1 MGRNIESKSFVSIW
15 KEVKSYTCTV
25 NETET
30 FEMLLLVMAGRGF
43 RFSKHEFII
52 LSTRGQMR
60 SQKMNRCSLHKKFF
74 YKSVEEKMKS
84 VFRALKQIH
93 DKNELERNRLLNGRD
108 KIISRFNRIKTFNSI
123 WKELLKLEITTDEID
138 SYECLIFIMKDKKIK
153 IHDSELAAKFA
164 ILEIL
169 NSLNKKK
176 SIREKN
182 SIPFELDFIKEELNN
197 IYNLLTDNIKYDK
210 FQTIHSL

>member
-43 RFSKHEFII
+43 KFSKHEFII

-60 SQKMNRCSLHKKFF
+60 SQKVNRCSLHKKFF
-74 YKSVEEKMKS
+74 YKSVEEKMKT
-84 VFRALKQIH
+84 VFMALKQIH

-123 WKELLKLEITTDEID
+123 WKELIELEITTDEID
-138 SYECLIFIMKDKKIK
+138 SYECLIFIMKDRKIK
-153 IHDSELAAKFA
+153 IPDSALAAMELTAF
-164 ILEIL
+164 
-169 NSLNKKK
+169 NSLKKK
-176 SIREKN
+176 KLYREKK
-182 SIPFELDFIKEELNN
+182 SIPFELDSIREELNN

-210 FQTIHSL
+210 FQTIHTI

>member
-1 MGRNIESKSFVSIW
+1 MGRNIESKSFTSIW

-43 RFSKHEFII
+43 KFSKHGFII

-60 SQKMNRCSLHKKFF
+60 SQKVNRCSLHKKFF
-74 YKSVEEKMKS
+74 YKSVEEKMKT
-84 VFRALKQIH
+84 VFMALKQIH
-93 DKNELERNRLLNGRD
+93 DRNELDRKSLLNGRD

-123 WKELLKLEITTDEID
+123 WKELIELEITTDEID
-138 SYECLIFIMKDKKIK
+138 SYECLIFIMKHREIK
-153 IHDSELAAKFA
+153 IPNTALAAMELTA
-164 ILEIL
+164 L
-169 NSLNKKK
+169 NSLN
-176 SIREKN
+176 REKAYRELH
-182 SIPFELDFIKEELNN
+182 SIPFEIDSIKKELNN

-210 FQTIHSL
+210 FQTIHTI

>member
-1 MGRNIESKSFVSIW
+1 MGRNRESKSFASIW

-30 FEMLLLVMAGRGF
+30 FEMLLLVMKGRGF
-43 RFSKHEFII
+43 RFNKHERVIF
-52 LSTRGQMR
+52 STRIQMR
-60 SQKMNRCSLHKKFF
+60 SQQINRCDLHKKFF

-84 VFRALKQIH
+84 VFRVLKQIH
-93 DKNELERNRLLNGRD
+93 DKNELDRNRLLNGRD
-108 KIISRFNRIKTFNSI
+108 KIISRFHRIKTFNSI
-123 WKELLKLEITTDEID
+123 WKELIELEINTDEID
-138 SYECLIFIMKDKKIK
+138 SYECLIFIMKVREIK
-153 IHDSELAAKFA
+153 IPDSALAAMELTA
-164 ILEIL
+164 L
-169 NSLNKKK
+169 NTLKKK
-176 SIREKN
+176 KLYRETN

>member
-1 MGRNIESKSFVSIW
+1 MGRNIESKSFASIW

-30 FEMLLLVMAGRGF
+30 FEMLLLVMKGRGF
-43 RFSKHEFII
+43 RFNKHERVIF
-52 LSTRGQMR
+52 STRIQMR

-93 DKNELERNRLLNGRD
+93 DKNELDRNRLLNGRD

-123 WKELLKLEITTDEID
+123 WKELIELEITTDEID
-138 SYECLIFIMKDKKIK
+138 SYECLIFIMKVREIK
-153 IHDSELAAKFA
+153 IPDSALAAMELTF
-164 ILEIL
+164 L
-169 NSLNKKK
+169 NTLKKK
-176 SIREKN
+176 KLYRETN
-182 SIPFELDFIKEELNN
+182 YIPFELDFIKEELNN

>member
-93 DKNELERNRLLNGRD
+93 DKNEMERNRLLNGRD

-123 WKELLKLEITTDEID
+123 WKELIELAITTDEID
-138 SYECLIFIMKDKKIK
+138 SYECLIFIMKVREIK
-153 IHDSELAAKFA
+153 IPDSALAAMELTA
-164 ILEIL
+164 L
-169 NSLNKKK
+169 NTLKKK
-176 SIREKN
+176 KLYRETN

>member
-43 RFSKHEFII
+43 KFSKHEFII

-60 SQKMNRCSLHKKFF
+60 SQKVNRCSLHKKFF
-74 YKSVEEKMKS
+74 YKSVEEKMKT
-84 VFRALKQIH
+84 VFMALKQIH

-123 WKELLKLEITTDEID
+123 WKELIELEITTDEID
-138 SYECLIFIMKDKKIK
+138 SYECLIFIMKDRKIK
-153 IHDSELAAKFA
+153 IPDSALAAMELTAF
-164 ILEIL
+164 
-169 NSLNKKK
+169 NSLKKK
-176 SIREKN
+176 KLYRETN

-210 FQTIHSL
+210 FQTIHTI

>member
-1 MGRNIESKSFVSIW
+1 MGRNIESKSFTSIW

-43 RFSKHEFII
+43 KFSKHEFII

-60 SQKMNRCSLHKKFF
+60 SQKVNRCSLHKKFF
-74 YKSVEEKMKS
+74 YKSVEEKMKA
-84 VFRALKQIH
+84 VFMALKQIH
-93 DKNELERNRLLNGRD
+93 DRNELNRKSLLNGRD

-123 WKELLKLEITTDEID
+123 WKELIELEITTDEID
-138 SYECLIFIMKDKKIK
+138 SYECLIFIMKHREIK
-153 IHDSELAAKFA
+153 IPNTALAAMELTA
-164 ILEIL
+164 L
-169 NSLNKKK
+169 NSLNRKKAY
-176 SIREKN
+176 RELH
-182 SIPFELDFIKEELNN
+182 SIPFEIDSIKKELNN

-210 FQTIHSL
+210 FQTIHTI

>member
-43 RFSKHEFII
+43 KFSKHEFII

-60 SQKMNRCSLHKKFF
+60 SQKVNRCSLHKKFF
-74 YKSVEEKMKS
+74 YKSVEEKMKT
-84 VFRALKQIH
+84 VFMALKQIH

-123 WKELLKLEITTDEID
+123 WKELIELEITTDEID
-138 SYECLIFIMKDKKIK
+138 SYECLIFIMKDRKIK
-153 IHDSELAAKFA
+153 IPDSALAAMELTAF
-164 ILEIL
+164 
-169 NSLNKKK
+169 NSLKKK
-176 SIREKN
+176 KLYRETK
-182 SIPFELDFIKEELNN
+182 SIPFELDSIREELNN

-210 FQTIHSL
+210 FQTIHTI

>member
-93 DKNELERNRLLNGRD
+93 DKNEMERNRLLNGRD

-123 WKELLKLEITTDEID
+123 WKELIELAITTDEID
-138 SYECLIFIMKDKKIK
+138 SYECLIFIMKVREIK
-153 IHDSELAAKFA
+153 IPDSALAAME
-164 ILEIL
+164 LT
-169 NSLNKKK
+169 SLNTLKKK
-176 SIREKN
+176 KLYRETN

>member
-74 YKSVEEKMKS
+74 YKSVEEEMKS

-108 KIISRFNRIKTFNSI
+108 KIISRFNRIKSFNSI
-123 WKELLKLEITTDEID
+123 WKELIELDINTDEID
-138 SYECLIFIMKDKKIK
+138 SYECLVFIMKHREIK
-153 IHDSELAAKFA
+153 IPETALVAMELTAF
-164 ILEIL
+164 
-169 NSLNKKK
+169 NSLKKK
-176 SIREKN
+176 KAYRETN
-182 SIPFELDFIKEELNN
+182 SIPFTLDSIKEELNN
-197 IYNLLTDNIKYDK
+197 IYNLLMDNIKYDK
-210 FQTIHSL
+210 LQTIHTL

>member
-1 MGRNIESKSFVSIW
+1 MGRNIESKSFGSIW

-43 RFSKHEFII
+43 KFSKHEFII

-60 SQKMNRCSLHKKFF
+60 SQKVNRCSLHKKFF
-74 YKSVEEKMKS
+74 YKSVEEKMKT
-84 VFRALKQIH
+84 VFMALKQIH

-123 WKELLKLEITTDEID
+123 WKELIELEITTDEID
-138 SYECLIFIMKDKKIK
+138 SYECLIFIMKDRKIK
-153 IHDSELAAKFA
+153 IPDSALAAMELTAF
-164 ILEIL
+164 
-169 NSLNKKK
+169 NSLKKK
-176 SIREKN
+176 KLYRETK
-182 SIPFELDFIKEELNN
+182 SIPFELDSIREELNN

-210 FQTIHSL
+210 FQTIHTI

>member
-43 RFSKHEFII
+43 KFSKHEFII

-93 DKNELERNRLLNGRD
+93 DKNELDRNRLLNGRD

-123 WKELLKLEITTDEID
+123 WKELIELEISTDEID
-138 SYECLIFIMKDKKIK
+138 SYECLIFIMKVREIK
-153 IHDSELAAKFA
+153 IPDSALAAMELTF
-164 ILEIL
+164 L
-169 NSLNKKK
+169 NTLKKK
-176 SIREKN
+176 KLYRETN

-210 FQTIHSL
+210 FQTIHTI

>member
-1 MGRNIESKSFVSIW
+1 MGRNIESKSFTSIW

-30 FEMLLLVMAGRGF
+30 FEMLLLVMKGRGF
-43 RFSKHEFII
+43 RFNKHERVIF
-52 LSTRGQMR
+52 STRIQMR

-84 VFRALKQIH
+84 VFRVLKQIH
-93 DKNELERNRLLNGRD
+93 DKNELDRNRLLNGRD

-123 WKELLKLEITTDEID
+123 WKELIELEITTDEID
-138 SYECLIFIMKDKKIK
+138 SYECLIFIMKVREIK
-153 IHDSELAAKFA
+153 IPDSALAAME
-164 ILEIL
+164 LTDL
-169 NSLNKKK
+169 NTLKKK
-176 SIREKN
+176 KLYSETN

>member
-43 RFSKHEFII
+43 KFSKHEFII

-60 SQKMNRCSLHKKFF
+60 SQKVNRCSLHKKFF
-74 YKSVEEKMKS
+74 YKSVEEKMKT
-84 VFRALKQIH
+84 VFMALKQIH

-123 WKELLKLEITTDEID
+123 WKELIELEITTDEID
-138 SYECLIFIMKDKKIK
+138 SYECLIFIMKVREIK
-153 IHDSELAAKFA
+153 IPNTALAAMELTFFD
-164 ILEIL
+164 
-169 NSLNKKK
+169 SLKMKKAY
-176 SIREKN
+176 RELH
-182 SIPFELDFIKEELNN
+182 SIPFVIDSIKKELNH
-197 IYNLLTDNIKYDK
+197 IYNILTDNIKYDK

>member
-43 RFSKHEFII
+43 KFSKHEFII

-60 SQKMNRCSLHKKFF
+60 SQKVNRCSLHKKFF

-84 VFRALKQIH
+84 VFRVLKQIH
-93 DKNELERNRLLNGRD
+93 DKNELDRNRLLNGRD
-108 KIISRFNRIKTFNSI
+108 KIISRFHRIKTFNSI
-123 WKELLKLEITTDEID
+123 WKELIELEINTDEID
-138 SYECLIFIMKDKKIK
+138 SYECLIFIMKVREIK
-153 IHDSELAAKFA
+153 IPDSALAAME
-164 ILEIL
+164 LTTL
-169 NSLNKKK
+169 NTLKKK
-176 SIREKN
+176 KLYRETN
-182 SIPFELDFIKEELNN
+182 SIPFELDSIREELNN

-210 FQTIHSL
+210 FQTIHTI

>member
-1 MGRNIESKSFVSIW
+1 MGRNIESKSFTSIW

-43 RFSKHEFII
+43 KFSKHEFII

-60 SQKMNRCSLHKKFF
+60 SHKINRCSLHKKFF
-74 YKSVEEKMKS
+74 YKSVEEKMKT
-84 VFRALKQIH
+84 VFMALKQIH
-93 DKNELERNRLLNGRD
+93 DRNELDRKSLLNGRD

-123 WKELLKLEITTDEID
+123 WKELIELEITTDEID
-138 SYECLIFIMKDKKIK
+138 SYECLIFIMKHREIK
-153 IHDSELAAKFA
+153 IPNTALAAMELTA
-164 ILEIL
+164 L

-176 SIREKN
+176 AYRELH
-182 SIPFELDFIKEELNN
+182 SIPFELDSIKKELNN

-210 FQTIHSL
+210 FQTIHTI

>member
-30 FEMLLLVMAGRGF
+30 FEMLLLVMKGRGF
-43 RFSKHEFII
+43 RFNKHERVIF
-52 LSTRGQMR
+52 STRIQMR
-60 SQKMNRCSLHKKFF
+60 SQQINRCSLHKKFF

-108 KIISRFNRIKTFNSI
+108 KIISRFNRIKSFNSI
-123 WKELLKLEITTDEID
+123 WKELIELEITTDEID
-138 SYECLIFIMKDKKIK
+138 SYECLVFIMKVREIK
-153 IHDSELAAKFA
+153 IPNTALAAMELTFFD
-164 ILEIL
+164 
-169 NSLNKKK
+169 SLKMKKAY
-176 SIREKN
+176 RELH
-182 SIPFELDFIKEELNN
+182 SIPFVIDSIKKELNN
-197 IYNLLTDNIKYDK
+197 IYNILTDNIKYDK

>member
-43 RFSKHEFII
+43 KFSKHEFII

-60 SQKMNRCSLHKKFF
+60 SQKINRCSLHKKFF
-74 YKSVEEKMKS
+74 YKSVEEKMKT
-84 VFRALKQIH
+84 VFMALKQIH
-93 DKNELERNRLLNGRD
+93 DRNELDRKSLLNGRD

-123 WKELLKLEITTDEID
+123 WKELIELEITTDEID
-138 SYECLIFIMKDKKIK
+138 SYECLIFIMKHREIK
-153 IHDSELAAKFA
+153 IPNTALAAMELTA
-164 ILEIL
+164 L

-176 SIREKN
+176 AYRELH
-182 SIPFELDFIKEELNN
+182 SIPFEIDSIKKELNN

-210 FQTIHSL
+210 FQTIHTI

>member
-1 MGRNIESKSFVSIW
+1 MGRNIESKSFTSIW

-43 RFSKHEFII
+43 KFSKHEFII

-60 SQKMNRCSLHKKFF
+60 SQKINRCSLHKKFF
-74 YKSVEEKMKS
+74 YKSVEEKMKT
-84 VFRALKQIH
+84 VFMALKQIH
-93 DKNELERNRLLNGRD
+93 DRNELDRKSLLNGRD

-123 WKELLKLEITTDEID
+123 WKELIELEITTDEID
-138 SYECLIFIMKDKKIK
+138 SYECLIFIMKHREIK
-153 IHDSELAAKFA
+153 IPNTALAAMELTA
-164 ILEIL
+164 L

-176 SIREKN
+176 AYRELH
-182 SIPFELDFIKEELNN
+182 SIPFELDSIKKELNN

-210 FQTIHSL
+210 FQTIHTI

>member
-1 MGRNIESKSFVSIW
+1 MGRNMESKSFTSIW

-43 RFSKHEFII
+43 KFSKHEFII

-60 SQKMNRCSLHKKFF
+60 SQKVNRCSLHKKFF
-74 YKSVEEKMKS
+74 YKSVEEKMKT
-84 VFRALKQIH
+84 VFMALKQIH
-93 DKNELERNRLLNGRD
+93 DRNEQDRKSLLNGRD

-123 WKELLKLEITTDEID
+123 WKELIELEITTDEID
-138 SYECLIFIMKDKKIK
+138 SYECLIFIMKHREIK
-153 IHDSELAAKFA
+153 IPNTALAAMELTA
-164 ILEIL
+164 L
-169 NSLNKKK
+169 NSLNRKKAY
-176 SIREKN
+176 RELH
-182 SIPFELDFIKEELNN
+182 SIPFEIDSIKKELNN

-210 FQTIHSL
+210 FQTIHTI

>member
-1 MGRNIESKSFVSIW
+1 MGRNIESKSFTSIW

-43 RFSKHEFII
+43 KFSKHEFII

-60 SQKMNRCSLHKKFF
+60 SQKVNRCSLHKKFF
-74 YKSVEEKMKS
+74 YKSVEEKMKT
-84 VFRALKQIH
+84 VFMALKQIH
-93 DKNELERNRLLNGRD
+93 DRNELDRKSLLNGRD

-123 WKELLKLEITTDEID
+123 WKELIELEITTDEID
-138 SYECLIFIMKDKKIK
+138 SYECLIFIMKHREI
-153 IHDSELAAKFA
+153 IIPNTALAAMELTA
-164 ILEIL
+164 L
-169 NSLNKKK
+169 NSLNRKKAY
-176 SIREKN
+176 RELH
-182 SIPFELDFIKEELNN
+182 SIPFEIDSIKKELNN

-210 FQTIHSL
+210 FQTIHTI

>member
-1 MGRNIESKSFVSIW
+1 MGRNIESKSFTSIW

-30 FEMLLLVMAGRGF
+30 FEMLLLVMKGRGF
-43 RFSKHEFII
+43 RFNKHERVIF
-52 LSTRGQMR
+52 STRIQMR

-84 VFRALKQIH
+84 VFRVLKQIH

-123 WKELLKLEITTDEID
+123 WKELIELEITTDEID
-138 SYECLIFIMKDKKIK
+138 SYECLIFIMKVREIK
-153 IHDSELAAKFA
+153 IPDSALAAMELTF
-164 ILEIL
+164 L
-169 NSLNKKK
+169 NTLKKK
-176 SIREKN
+176 KLYRETN

>member
-43 RFSKHEFII
+43 KFSKHEFII

-60 SQKMNRCSLHKKFF
+60 SQKVNRCSLHKKFF
-74 YKSVEEKMKS
+74 YKSVEEKMKTL
-84 VFRALKQIH
+84 FMALKQIH

-123 WKELLKLEITTDEID
+123 WKELIELEITTDEID
-138 SYECLIFIMKDKKIK
+138 SYECLIFIMKDRKIK
-153 IHDSELAAKFA
+153 IPDSALAAMELTAF
-164 ILEIL
+164 
-169 NSLNKKK
+169 NSLKKK
-176 SIREKN
+176 KLYRETK
-182 SIPFELDFIKEELNN
+182 SIPFELDSIREELNN

-210 FQTIHSL
+210 FQTIHTI

>member
-1 MGRNIESKSFVSIW
+1 MVRNIESKSFASIW

-108 KIISRFNRIKTFNSI
+108 KIISRFNRIKSFNSI
-123 WKELLKLEITTDEID
+123 WKELIELEITTDEID
-138 SYECLIFIMKDKKIK
+138 SYECLVFIMKVREIK
-153 IHDSELAAKFA
+153 IPDSALAAMELTF
-164 ILEIL
+164 L
-169 NSLNKKK
+169 NTLKKK
-176 SIREKN
+176 KLYRETN

>member
-43 RFSKHEFII
+43 KFSKHEFII

-60 SQKMNRCSLHKKFF
+60 SQKVNRCSLHKKFF
-74 YKSVEEKMKS
+74 YKSVEEKMKT
-84 VFRALKQIH
+84 VFMALKQIH

-123 WKELLKLEITTDEID
+123 WKELIELEITTDEID
-138 SYECLIFIMKDKKIK
+138 SYECLIFIMKDRKIK
-153 IHDSELAAKFA
+153 IPDSALAAMELTAF
-164 ILEIL
+164 
-169 NSLNKKK
+169 NSLKKK
-176 SIREKN
+176 KLYRETK
-182 SIPFELDFIKEELNN
+182 SIPFELDSIREELNN

>member
-1 MGRNIESKSFVSIW
+1 MGRNIESKSFTSIW

-43 RFSKHEFII
+43 KFSKHEFII

-60 SQKMNRCSLHKKFF
+60 SQKVNRCSLHKKFF
-74 YKSVEEKMKS
+74 YKSVEEKMKT
-84 VFRALKQIH
+84 VFMALKQIH

-123 WKELLKLEITTDEID
+123 WKELIELEITTDEID
-138 SYECLIFIMKDKKIK
+138 SYECLIFIMKDRKIK
-153 IHDSELAAKFA
+153 IPDSALAAMELTAF
-164 ILEIL
+164 
-169 NSLNKKK
+169 NSLKKK
-176 SIREKN
+176 KLYRETK
-182 SIPFELDFIKEELNN
+182 SIPFELDSIREELNN

>member
-1 MGRNIESKSFVSIW
+1 MGRNIESKSFTSIW

-43 RFSKHEFII
+43 KFSKHEFII

-60 SQKMNRCSLHKKFF
+60 SQKVNRCSLHKKFF
-74 YKSVEEKMKS
+74 YKSVEEKMKT
-84 VFRALKQIH
+84 VFMALKQIH
-93 DKNELERNRLLNGRD
+93 DRNELDRKSLLNGRD

-123 WKELLKLEITTDEID
+123 WKELIELEITTDEID
-138 SYECLIFIMKDKKIK
+138 SYECLIFIIKHREIK
-153 IHDSELAAKFA
+153 IPNTALAAMELTA
-164 ILEIL
+164 L
-169 NSLNKKK
+169 NSLNRKKAY
-176 SIREKN
+176 RELH
-182 SIPFELDFIKEELNN
+182 SIPFEIDSIKKELNN

-210 FQTIHSL
+210 FQTIHTI

>member
-1 MGRNIESKSFVSIW
+1 MGRNIESKSFTSIW

-43 RFSKHEFII
+43 KFSKHEFII

-60 SQKMNRCSLHKKFF
+60 SQKVNRCSLHKKFF
-74 YKSVEEKMKS
+74 YKSVEEKMKT
-84 VFRALKQIH
+84 VFMALKQIH
-93 DKNELERNRLLNGRD
+93 NRNELDRKSLLNGRD

-123 WKELLKLEITTDEID
+123 WKELIELEITTDEID
-138 SYECLIFIMKDKKIK
+138 SYECLIFIMKHREI
-153 IHDSELAAKFA
+153 IIPNTALAAMELTA
-164 ILEIL
+164 L
-169 NSLNKKK
+169 NSLNRKKAY
-176 SIREKN
+176 RELH
-182 SIPFELDFIKEELNN
+182 SIPFEIDSIKKELNN

-210 FQTIHSL
+210 FQTIHTI

>member
-30 FEMLLLVMAGRGF
+30 FEMLLLVMKGRGF
-43 RFSKHEFII
+43 RFYKHERVIF
-52 LSTRGQMR
+52 STRVQMR
-60 SQKMNRCSLHKKFF
+60 SKQVNRCNSNKKFS
-74 YKSVEEKMKS
+74 YKSVEEEMKS

-93 DKNELERNRLLNGRD
+93 NRNEQDGKRLLKGRD
-108 KIISRFNRIKTFNSI
+108 EIIRRFNRTRTFNSI
-123 WKELLKLEITTDEID
+123 WKELIELEITTDEID
-138 SYECLIFIMKDKKIK
+138 SYECLIFIMKVREIK
-153 IHDSELAAKFA
+153 IPDSALAAMELTA
-164 ILEIL
+164 L
-169 NSLNKKK
+169 NTLKKK
-176 SIREKN
+176 KLYRETN

-210 FQTIHSL
+210 FQTIHSI